1 MPKKILLDHKS
12 AIYKNK
18 PLVRCNDIIYYGN
31 INDKYVIKMK
41 ILNTI
46 SNFNIDVAD
55 KVSIS
60 LINTDSLISKKE
72 EVIKKCEKNGL
83 YAAFD
88 IADVWLCKALA
99 ESST

>member
-1 MPKKILLDHKS
+1 MPKKVLLNHKS

-18 PLVRCNDIIYYGN
+18 PLVRCNDVIYYGN
-31 INDKYVIKMK
+31 ISDKYIIKIK

-55 KVSIS
+55 KVSINLIDTES
-60 LINTDSLISKKE
+60 LIQQKE
-72 EVIKKCEKNGL
+72 KIIKKCEKNGL

-99 ESST
+99 EVSA